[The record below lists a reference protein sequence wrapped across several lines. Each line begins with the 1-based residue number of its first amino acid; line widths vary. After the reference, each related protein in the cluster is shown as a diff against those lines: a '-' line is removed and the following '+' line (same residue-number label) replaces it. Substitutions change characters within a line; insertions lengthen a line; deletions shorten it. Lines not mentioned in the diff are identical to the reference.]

1 VHCFASAAEDGSLH
15 VIRVHVNQSGSLPKY
30 AKLQTIREYRVDSPG
45 EYITCMIH
53 YNSDVASNLVFATT
67 HSVITILDLRT
78 MRVLQHMQ
86 NPRHFGPITCMCLDR
101 KRTWILVG
109 TSMGVLSLWDRRFGL
124 LVKSWQVGKTSSGKF
139 ARVNQ
144 CIIHPTKGKGTWVM
158 VAIESWK
165 GGPESS
171 PISLIEVWD
180 IKNGVLVESYMT
192 RTTSTP
198 TECVPEPV
206 EISAVEAS
214 QSPAA
219 AIAALVNARYPGGTA
234 HANASKNG
242 GPSHGPQRDEV
253 LLAPSHDIRAIV
265 AGIDFGHSGSH
276 RSEIVDLSVDPPAS
290 SRNSRGFMVTG
301 SEDRRIRL
309 WDLSKLERTYVVA
322 GPESEH
328 DRPSY
333 STVRATD
340 GSPYVSNV
348 ETWAHSSSS
357 ASQSNRPPQRMS
369 MITHN
374 QQNLLRSHQDI
385 VTCLACIDSPFR
397 GGIVSADRAGV
408 IKVWRVGSTD
418 S

>member
-1 VHCFASAAEDGSLH
+1 
-15 VIRVHVNQSGSLPKY
+15 
-30 AKLQTIREYRVDSPG
+30 
-45 EYITCMIH
+45 
-53 YNSDVASNLVFATT
+53 
-67 HSVITILDLRT
+67 
-78 MRVLQHMQ
+78 
-86 NPRHFGPITCMCLDR
+86 
-101 KRTWILVG
+101 
-109 TSMGVLSLWDRRFGL
+109 
-124 LVKSWQVGKTSSGKF
+124 
-139 ARVNQ
+139 
-144 CIIHPTKGKGTWVM
+144 
-158 VAIESWK
+158 
-165 GGPESS
+165 
-171 PISLIEVWD
+171 
-180 IKNGVLVESYMT
+180 MT

-333 STVRATD
+333 R
-340 GSPYVSNV
+340 
-348 ETWAHSSSS
+348 
-357 ASQSNRPPQRMS
+357 
-369 MITHN
+369 
-374 QQNLLRSHQDI
+374 
-385 VTCLACIDSPFR
+385 
-397 GGIVSADRAGV
+397 
-408 IKVWRVGSTD
+408 
-418 S
+418 